1 MTFKSLFIL
10 VILFWTSLSFSESV
24 DHDVFVDVRLH
35 RTQCDARWEFSK
47 YMDCLERTGL
57 IPGVKAAY
65 LTSCGIKRF
74 YDTSIGEGVQHCRS
88 IDELPENLF
97 QACVNRF
104 VAHKAQMIGV
114 ASSAHTEF
122 SNVESVGS
130 GSIN

>member
-1 MTFKSLFIL
+1 MSFKSLFI
-10 VILFWTSLSFSESV
+10 VFILFWTSLSFSEPV
-24 DHDVFVDVRLH
+24 DQDEFVDVRMY
-35 RTQCDARWEFSK
+35 RTQCDARWEFSE
-47 YMDCLERTGL
+47 YMDCLERSGL

-65 LTSCGIKRF
+65 LTSRGIKRF
-74 YDTSIGEGVQHCRS
+74 YDTSIGEGVQHCRGVE
-88 IDELPENLF
+88 ELPENLF

-122 SNVESVGS
+122 SNVQSLGS